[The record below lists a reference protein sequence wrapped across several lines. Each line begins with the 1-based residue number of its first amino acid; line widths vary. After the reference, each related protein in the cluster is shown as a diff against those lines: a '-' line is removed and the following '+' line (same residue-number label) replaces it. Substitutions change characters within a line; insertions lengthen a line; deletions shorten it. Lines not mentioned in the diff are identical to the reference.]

1 MKHKIKVGEL
11 KLWTR
16 GLHPRAALCTC
27 LMRTVCSIQTVLHR
41 QSSLIQLN
49 TVLHRPF
56 TLKSMRSFFFLK
68 IAEMVWDCEKKRSAD
83 EICQQELKNALRH
96 DRALSVENRVEKDS
110 FRTLGK
116 NMQGYALHTRSKSG
130 TIKQYPS

>member
-1 MKHKIKVGEL
+1 MFN
-11 KLWTR
+11 TNC
-16 GLHPRAALCTC
+16 A
-27 LMRTVCSIQTVLHR
+27 VLHR

-96 DRALSVENRVEKDS
+96 DRALSVENRGEKDS